1 MFIFTLQPINPTMNN
16 INSILDFLK
25 LVVVTTASQLMWLL
39 GLLFVFGL
47 ILYVFARFTRTT
59 YVKSIGPKFDI
70 IFTGWIGTPVHE
82 LGHAIFCVLFRH
94 RIVEM
99 KLYNPNPDD
108 GTLGYVNHAYNPNST
123 YQKIGNFFIGVGPI
137 IFGAL
142 VLYAALYYLVPN
154 VNDVF
159 ANIELQSKSLIK
171 GVKGDFSGILGSLWG
186 TTLLTLK
193 SLFRPENFSDFKFYI
208 FLYLSLCV
216 ASHME
221 LSPPDISGAWRGL
234 LSLVIF
240 FLVLNLIILGLEA
253 LGLSSHFGKW
263 WSYVKIESY
272 ATGINKWVG
281 TFGALFVF
289 ASIISGINFIVSYL
303 ALSIYNMVRGKG
315 LINPA
320 W

>member
-1 MFIFTLQPINPTMNN
+1 MDTINALLN
-16 INSILDFLK
+16 FLK
-25 LVVVTTASQLMWLL
+25 LAIVTTASQLTWLL
-39 GLLFVFGL
+39 GLLFIFGL
-47 ILYVFARFTRTT
+47 LLYVLARFTRATFAQ
-59 YVKSIGPKFDI
+59 YIGPRFNI
-70 IFTGWIGTPVHE
+70 FFTGWIGTPVHE
-82 LGHAIFCVLFRH
+82 LGHALFCIIFRH
-94 RIVEM
+94 KIIDI
-99 KLYNPNPDD
+99 KLYNPNANN

-137 IFGAL
+137 IFGAF
-142 VLYAALYYLVPN
+142 VLYTAFYYLVPN

-159 ANIELQSKSLIK
+159 ANIEIQIKWLTK

-208 FLYLSLCV
+208 FLYLSLCI

-234 LSLVIF
+234 LSLIIF
-240 FLVLNLIILGLEA
+240 FLVLNLFILGLEA
-253 LGLSSHFGKW
+253 LGLNSHFGKW

-281 TFGALFVF
+281 LFGALLVF
-289 ASIISGINFIVSYL
+289 ASIVSGINFAVSYL
-303 ALSIYNMVRGKG
+303 ALSIYNIIRGKKP
-315 LINPA
+315 INPA